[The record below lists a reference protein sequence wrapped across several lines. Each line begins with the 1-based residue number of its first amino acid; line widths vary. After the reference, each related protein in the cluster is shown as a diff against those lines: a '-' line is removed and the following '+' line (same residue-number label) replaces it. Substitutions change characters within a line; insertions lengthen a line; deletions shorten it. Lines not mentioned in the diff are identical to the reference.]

1 MTSLNKRLKTK
12 NLSLQ
17 KEILLNVIL
26 STNTIKSALLQ
37 VLKPHDLSLEQFNVL
52 RILRGQ
58 YGHPLNLQD
67 VQERMVNKMSNTTR
81 LIDKL
86 ILKNYVKRTLCL
98 SNKRKIELSITTLGL
113 DKLAELDDTIEATE
127 RRVTANLDAHELKE
141 LNRLLHKIQ

>member
-1 MTSLNKRLKTK
+1 LNKRLKTK

>member
-127 RRVTANLDAHELKE
+127 RRVTARLDAHELKE

>member
-1 MTSLNKRLKTK
+1 
-12 NLSLQ
+12 
-17 KEILLNVIL
+17 
-26 STNTIKSALLQ
+26 
-37 VLKPHDLSLEQFNVL
+37 
-52 RILRGQ
+52 
-58 YGHPLNLQD
+58 
-67 VQERMVNKMSNTTR
+67 MVNKMSNTTR

-127 RRVTANLDAHELKE
+127 RRVTASLDAHELKE